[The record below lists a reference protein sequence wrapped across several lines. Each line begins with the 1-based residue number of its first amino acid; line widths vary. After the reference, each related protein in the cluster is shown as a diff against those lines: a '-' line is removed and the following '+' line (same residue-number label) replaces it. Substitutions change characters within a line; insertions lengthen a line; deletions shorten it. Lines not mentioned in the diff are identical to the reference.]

1 MKTEPA
7 VPDRTEASPGTVRK
21 LVFVGFMGAGKSRAA
36 RRVAAR
42 LGQEAID
49 SDRLLAAELGE
60 SIESFFDNHG
70 EAAFRER
77 EEALV
82 LSLLDRPGP
91 AVLALGGG
99 AVESA
104 RVRERLAHHLSIYLA
119 VDHELAW
126 QRAHDSGRPLARDK
140 ARFGEL
146 LAIRTPL
153 YEATARAVLPTEE
166 GGAPEAALEAAV
178 ALQGPGVPSTVRLI
192 WARTA
197 DGGYPVYV
205 GKGALDAIGALWPGG
220 ARAFSVVDEHVD
232 ALHGARLVTA
242 LSPSVPQGATVGVPP
257 GERYKTLQEAERVL
271 TELARAGMQRSDALV
286 ALGGGVV
293 GDLAGFCGAV
303 YQRGVPVVHVP
314 SSLVAQIDSA
324 YGGKTG
330 VDLPEAKNYVGSFHQ
345 PGAVFT
351 DPALLSTLPLAE
363 LRAGFAEVVKT
374 GLIAG
379 GALWEDVLALDPIDE
394 AFERNP
400 ERVEKLIEGC
410 IRLKL
415 DVVARDELDLGE
427 RAALNLGHTSAHA
440 LEAATGYTR
449 YRHGEAVAL
458 GLLVATRLSEQVLG
472 LEPSVREGVLDLLRQ
487 NALPT
492 IFDGPSVDDLLRH
505 ASLDKKRRG
514 AQRNLVLIG
523 APGRV
528 AIESE
533 VSEEAL
539 RDAIQEIRGD
549 DAAPAAK
556 KKDPRR

>member
-7 VPDRTEASPGTVRK
+7 VPDQAAASPGAGQK
-21 LVFVGFMGAGKSRAA
+21 LVFIGFMGAGKSRAA

-427 RAALNLGHTSAHA
+427 RAALNLGHTFAHA